1 METLLESF
9 LREGGASESV
19 PLIPLIQRTA
29 LVLIAAQIL
38 AWHYIRFARVL
49 SNKHKFAPI
58 LVGLAVTTFLVITV
72 VKTSLALSLGLV
84 GALSIIRFRTPIKEA
99 EELVYLFIAI
109 AIGLGVGAEK
119 SLATLTVCAILM
131 LYGAAVSRLDLT
143 RRSNR
148 TLLQVHLQADQVG
161 DQSADELL
169 KTLLAALRSHSDT
182 VDLRRVD
189 THGGEFNA
197 NLLADT
203 GSVDDVGPLLARV
216 REALPGATVSI
227 IDREIL
233 E

>member
-1 METLLESF
+1 MEALLESF
-9 LREGGASESV
+9 LREGAAAENV
-19 PLIPLIQRTA
+19 AILPLLFRTA
-29 LVLIAAQIL
+29 VVLLISQIV
-38 AWHYIRFARVL
+38 AWHYIRFAKVL
-49 SNKHKFAPI
+49 ANKRKFAHV

-84 GALSIIRFRTPIKEA
+84 GALSIIRFRTPVKEA

-109 AIGLGVGAEK
+109 AIGLGVGADRIV
-119 SLATLTVCAILM
+119 ATIVVVTALLV
-131 LYGAAVSRLDLT
+131 YAAASSRLGPS
-143 RRSNR
+143 RRFNR
-148 TLLQVHLQADQVG
+148 SLIQVHIPG
-161 DQSADELL
+161 DHAGGRTGDELL
-169 KTLLAALRSHSDT
+169 KILLDTLGKNAEN

-189 THGGEFNA
+189 THGDEFNA

-203 GSVDDVGPLLARV
+203 RSTEDVGALLSGL